1 MFLDSAR
8 CNPNFLTGSHQ
19 VFGWT
24 KEKKSMWRKRA
35 ARFLVVLTLLVSTG
49 INGAAADETKHP
61 WQAPEPAVKVKNPVK
76 TTPEG
81 LTAAARLYRQNCVIC
96 HGKTGA
102 SNGPA
107 ASSLPQKPAN
117 FTDASM
123 MRKATDG
130 ELFWK
135 MSTGRAPM
143 PSWQDKLS
151 ETERWQLVN
160 YLRTLTRRGEYK
172 YLGIGKAD

>member
-1 MFLDSAR
+1 
-8 CNPNFLTGSHQ
+8 
-19 VFGWT
+19 
-24 KEKKSMWRKRA
+24 MWLKPA
-35 ARFLVVLTLLVSTG
+35 VRFLLALTLLVSTG
-49 INGAAADETKHP
+49 INRAAADETKHP
-61 WQAPEPAVKVKNPVK
+61 WLAPEAAVKVKNPVK

-81 LTAAARLYRQNCVIC
+81 LKAAARLYRQNCVIC

-117 FTDASM
+117 FTDAGI

-135 MSTGRAPM
+135 MSTGRPPM

-160 YLRTLTRRGEYK
+160 YLRTLTRRGEYR
-172 YLGIGKAD
+172 YLGIGRAD